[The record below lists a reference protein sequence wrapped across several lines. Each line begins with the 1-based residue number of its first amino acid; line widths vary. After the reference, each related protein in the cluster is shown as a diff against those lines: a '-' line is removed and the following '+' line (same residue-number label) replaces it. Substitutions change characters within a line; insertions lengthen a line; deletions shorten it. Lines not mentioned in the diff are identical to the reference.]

1 MDPFTATVLV
11 GLFTNGLYSLIL
23 RTGDKVG
30 DLAFR
35 EEDIYKRLMS
45 NKENFTQI
53 IEGAFLDLP
62 PIIEPKEFCDYLN
75 SDGAAEI
82 VKRIYSFGFSEYKN
96 LDNLE
101 KTEDYSE
108 NPNSF
113 EKVKED
119 FCQQLILYFNKKT
132 EISAIAPQLFSV
144 LVECCLESLD
154 VMIKDEQDLSAL
166 DNKIKFYFKTSAEKL
181 AKYQETML
189 REIKTNQMLLRRLL
203 IRIDEIKDER
213 TSLLNR
219 TEEFYKEI
227 TSLLMRLELKGRS
240 SNTSSH
246 PVNMAPDLEAGFIQ
260 RDSEYNKLVEFLLNS
275 QSDKPVAITTAL
287 RGAGGFGKTTLAKA
301 VCYEPEI
308 IKKFC
313 DGILWVTLGENPG
326 DPIPQVADLISFLG
340 GEKRGYGKIESAIT
354 DLRNLTSEKRLLI
367 VIDDV
372 WNSAHLEPFLHGGP
386 YCAHLITTRNDETL
400 PPKTLK
406 VSVDSMLEKEAV
418 EMLKYELPPEN
429 EVRFNELAKRL
440 GYWPLLLKLVNA
452 TLQYR
457 VNELEEST
465 DQALE
470 FVNDG
475 LNEEGLTAFDKENPE
490 SRDQAVEATFAVSL
504 KALTDEE
511 CSHYYEL
518 AVFPEDINIPL
529 KVLEKLWGKTGNF
542 TLFRVKRLCTRLY
555 SMSLLQTYDA
565 RNDFIKLH
573 DVVREY
579 LMNKQ
584 KEKLPFLHSQF
595 LEAFKIER
603 WEDLPLTEIYLWRY
617 LSYHLIGAGREDE
630 LRKLLL
636 DFNWIQSKLK
646 NTDVHLLLNDY
657 DFFHEDYS
665 VEMVKGAI
673 QLSANA
679 LSKDKKLLEGQ
690 LLGRLSLFSET
701 EIKLLLEYIRAHRK
715 GIRILPLTGSLTSP
729 SGPLLRTLEGHS
741 SQVTAVSVT
750 PDGNYAV
757 SASHDCTLKVW
768 NIKAGKEVRTLTGHS
783 SVVNS
788 VSVTPD
794 GNYAVSASWD
804 KTLKVWDLKTGEEAR
819 TLTGHSEWVNSVSV
833 APDGNYAVSASKDKT
848 LKIWD
853 LKTGKEIRTL
863 TGHSKSIRDGFRH
876 S

>member
-440 GYWPLLLKLVNA
+440 GIGPY
-452 TLQYR
+452 
-457 VNELEEST
+457 S
-465 DQALE
+465 
-470 FVNDG
+470 
-475 LNEEGLTAFDKENPE
+475 LNL
-490 SRDQAVEATFAVSL
+490 
-504 KALTDEE
+504 
-511 CSHYYEL
+511 
-518 AVFPEDINIPL
+518 
-529 KVLEKLWGKTGNF
+529 
-542 TLFRVKRLCTRLY
+542 
-555 SMSLLQTYDA
+555 
-565 RNDFIKLH
+565 
-573 DVVREY
+573 
-579 LMNKQ
+579 
-584 KEKLPFLHSQF
+584 
-595 LEAFKIER
+595 
-603 WEDLPLTEIYLWRY
+603 
-617 LSYHLIGAGREDE
+617 
-630 LRKLLL
+630 
-636 DFNWIQSKLK
+636 
-646 NTDVHLLLNDY
+646 
-657 DFFHEDYS
+657 
-665 VEMVKGAI
+665 
-673 QLSANA
+673 
-679 LSKDKKLLEGQ
+679 
-690 LLGRLSLFSET
+690 
-701 EIKLLLEYIRAHRK
+701 
-715 GIRILPLTGSLTSP
+715 
-729 SGPLLRTLEGHS
+729 
-741 SQVTAVSVT
+741 
-750 PDGNYAV
+750 
-757 SASHDCTLKVW
+757 
-768 NIKAGKEVRTLTGHS
+768 
-783 SVVNS
+783 
-788 VSVTPD
+788 
-794 GNYAVSASWD
+794 
-804 KTLKVWDLKTGEEAR
+804 
-819 TLTGHSEWVNSVSV
+819 
-833 APDGNYAVSASKDKT
+833 
-848 LKIWD
+848 
-853 LKTGKEIRTL
+853 
-863 TGHSKSIRDGFRH
+863 
-876 S
+876 